1 MSDII
6 FELPKGAT
14 RVWDLPV
21 PIVIDKDERNIQMFM
36 RDAIDEP
43 CNYNEMCYILATAR
57 RGFTI
62 DLFLN
67 TPGGII
73 DTAFMVADAVAQS
86 KATVT
91 AHLAGT
97 VASAGTVITMACD
110 KIVAA
115 PHLSF
120 MIHNYSGGMHG
131 KGNELKARQTF
142 VDNQINEA
150 FRTFYSGFLAED
162 EMERVI
168 EGTDLWMGTE
178 EVLKRWDDRVAF
190 RKEAKS
196 GK

>member
-1 MSDII
+1 MSNVI
-6 FELPKGAT
+6 FELPNKAT
-14 RVWDLPV
+14 RIWDLPV
-21 PIVIDKDERNIQMFM
+21 PILVDKDERNTKMFM

-43 CNYNEMCYILATAR
+43 CNYNEMCYILAAAK
-57 RGFTI
+57 RGSTI

-73 DTAFMVADAVAQS
+73 DTAFMIADAIEQC

-142 VDNQINEA
+142 VDKQITEA
-150 FRTFYSGFLAED
+150 FKKYYSGFLTEAE
-162 EMERVI
+162 MGRVI

-178 EVLKRWDDRVAF
+178 EVVERWGNRAAF
-190 RKEAKS
+190 RKEAKN
-196 GK
+196 G